1 MISNSQW
8 LIEGLQIKP
17 NIAKKYYYMI
27 WGGGAIFSETRS
39 CTNVDDGIDGA
50 PMAGSLF

>member
-1 MISNSQW
+1 MIPNSQW
-8 LIEGLQIKP
+8 VIEGLQIKP
-17 NIAKKYYYMI
+17 NIAKKLI
-27 WGGGAIFSETRS
+27 VWGGGAVVFSETRS